1 MRSSATTGGPKG
13 IPPDS
18 VRFDAVLFDLL
29 TALIDSW
36 SLWNSV
42 AGSDEL
48 GLAWR
53 KAYLRLTYGAG
64 AYRPYEDIV
73 AAAAEEAGLDPSTPA
88 ELVERWGELR
98 PWPEVDEVV
107 AQLQGSVRLGVVTN
121 CSDALGRRAAALVS
135 DKWEAVV
142 TAEMAGFYKP
152 RREPYALTLDAIGT
166 APARTLFVAGS
177 AADVPGAAA
186 LGMTVYWHNRAAL
199 PLVGDA
205 PPDFHEPSLE
215 MLPEVVLGSVA
226 R

>member
-1 MRSSATTGGPKG
+1 MPSSAMAGEPNGSPA
-13 IPPDS
+13 DS
-18 VRFDAVLFDLL
+18 ARFDAVLFDLL

-42 AGSDEL
+42 AESDEL

-73 AAAAEEAGLDPSTPA
+73 AAAAEEAGLDSSAPA
-88 ELVERWGELR
+88 ELVERWDELC
-98 PWPEVDEVV
+98 PWPEVGEVA
-107 AQLQGSVRLGVVTN
+107 AQLRGKVRLGVVTN

-135 DKWEAVV
+135 DKFDAVV
-142 TAEMAGFYKP
+142 TAERAGFYKP
-152 RREPYALTLDAIGT
+152 RREPYVLTLDAIGT
-166 APARTLFVAGS
+166 KPERTLFVAGS

-186 LGMTVYWHNRAAL
+186 LGMTVYWHNRAGL
-199 PLVGDA
+199 PPVGDVH
-205 PPDFHEPSLE
+205 PDFHEPTLDG
-215 MLPEVVLGSVA
+215 LPEVVLGSAA